1 MEERNQNVRK
11 NMYNET
17 NRELDEFFKETS
29 AFKNK
34 FVLQAPY
41 SINNINT
48 DKAFQQL
55 NDYKE
60 NVKDFRKQEE
70 KMRFGL

>member
-1 MEERNQNVRK
+1 
-11 NMYNET
+11 MYNET

-48 DKAFQQL
+48 DKAFQ
-55 NDYKE
+55 
-60 NVKDFRKQEE
+60 
-70 KMRFGL
+70 